1 VPTKRKTPLSDDD
14 EDDTPVKPKKRV
26 VKRSVSESS
35 DSEYEKPKPAAR
47 KAAPKGRK
55 PVGNGSQS

>member
-1 VPTKRKTPLSDDD
+1 MSDDD